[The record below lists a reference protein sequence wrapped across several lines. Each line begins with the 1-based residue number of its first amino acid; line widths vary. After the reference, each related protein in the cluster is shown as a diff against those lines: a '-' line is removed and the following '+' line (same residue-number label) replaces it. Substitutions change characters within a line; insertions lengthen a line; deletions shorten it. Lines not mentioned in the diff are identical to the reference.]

1 MMNLDD
7 KNTRMTVMERYLNAE
22 TTVSEE
28 ALLAEYY
35 ASHNVDDDE
44 KAFAKLILMSH
55 PMNVNLSD
63 EDTAEYDRMVSTA
76 GKVRQL
82 HWLRH
87 VAEFVAAAAVVTLFF
102 VLRPATEVQE
112 ESETGITTLEIA
124 DALNAIMSID
134 YDNIESVTAKPNG
147 KTVIITAKMKDGS
160 SNTYI
165 MAVDGSNG
173 GTTLFAWGN

>member
-1 MMNLDD
+1 MNLDD
-7 KNTRMTVMERYLNAE
+7 KKVRMSVMERYLDAE
-22 TTVSEE
+22 TSVSEE
-28 ALLAEYY
+28 SALAEYY
-35 ASHNVDDDE
+35 ALHKVDDDE

-55 PMNVNLSD
+55 PMNVNMSD
-63 EDTAEYDRMVSTA
+63 EDTAEYDRMVSMA
-76 GKVRQL
+76 GKVRHL
-82 HWLRH
+82 HWYRH
-87 VAEFVAAAAVVTLFF
+87 LAEFVAAAAVVTLFF

-112 ESETGITTLEIA
+112 EVEPNITTLEIA
-124 DALNAIMSID
+124 DALNAVMSID

-160 SNTYI
+160 SNTYV